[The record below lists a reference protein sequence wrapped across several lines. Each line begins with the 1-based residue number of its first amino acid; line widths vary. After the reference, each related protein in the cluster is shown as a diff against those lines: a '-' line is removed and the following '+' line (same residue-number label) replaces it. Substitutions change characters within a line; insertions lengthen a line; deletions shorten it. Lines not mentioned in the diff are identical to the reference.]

1 MKIKRNIAICMIFSL
16 LGMVPFN
23 VPAETAY
30 YALHDVILDRG
41 SRIDGFIEWTYTPGD
56 FENGSSQFVYLD
68 IPNSVH
74 NQDDLI
80 SVIEPSQIEIT
91 FDGNVHDDGVD
102 IKIVLLQPLTP
113 FTSSVINTNHAAS
126 KYSIGG
132 NGFYDGFF
140 LGGSVVPT
148 NLTLSITSNTPT
160 SASIA
165 WAPDM
170 PGVTVLQETPNLS
183 SNWTDSASGGINP
196 ADVTIT
202 NNNVMFYRVV
212 TP

>member
-1 MKIKRNIAICMIFSL
+1 MMKMIMISMISSL
-16 LGMVPFN
+16 LGMAAFN
-23 VPAETAY
+23 VQAETAY
-30 YALHDVILDRG
+30 YALHNVILDRG
-41 SRIDGFIEWTYTPGD
+41 SRIDGFITWTYTAGD
-56 FENGSSQFVYLD
+56 FANGTSQFVYLD

-80 SVIEPSQIEIT
+80 TVVEPSQIEIT
-91 FDGNVHDDGVD
+91 FDGNAHDDGVD
-102 IKIVLLQPLTP
+102 IKMVLLQPLTA
-113 FTSSVINTNHAAS
+113 FTSSVINTNHAES

-132 NGFYDGFF
+132 NSSYDGYF

-148 NLTLSITSNTPT
+148 NLTLSITEDAAG

-170 PGVTVLQETPNLS
+170 PGVAVLQETLTLS
-183 SNWTDSASGGINP
+183 SNWVDSAGGSTNP
-196 ADVTIT
+196 VVVPVTT
-202 NNNVMFYRVV
+202 NAMFYRVV